1 MESSKYS
8 ALGVDIS
15 KKGIEALK
23 AIVDNLFPGSFCS
36 IVRDP
41 DFPDTGIV
49 LHEDGVGT
57 KSIVAYLYY
66 KETGEKKWFE
76 TLATDVVAM
85 NVDDVAC
92 VGGVPLVF
100 SDYIAINPFKV
111 NKEDL
116 LSSLASGFSSV
127 FSTLESLGFKVLFGG
142 GETADLPDIVR
153 TFDLSGS
160 LVARVKLND
169 IVTGAEISPGDP
181 IVGLRSSGKSKYEK
195 YENSGIMCNGLTLAR
210 HCLLSKM
217 YVEKYPEVSSPEV
230 KDYFGRFKLDTS
242 IPELGMSVGEALL
255 SPTRIYLPIALEVLK
270 KTRVKAMVHN
280 TGGGLTKS
288 LRIGNNIKYIKNN
301 LPEPDPIFKLILSEC
316 KEEPREIYRSFNMGI
331 GFEIIVEKGS
341 EDEVLSISEKFGVE
355 AQVIGYCEKSSIGN
369 SVVIESK
376 FGKFM
381 YP

>member
-1 MESSKYS
+1 M
-8 ALGVDIS
+8 LGVDVS

-23 AIVDNLFPGSFCS
+23 AIIDDLFPGSFCS

-41 DFPDTGIV
+41 DSPDTGII
-49 LHEDGVGT
+49 LHEDGIGT

-66 KETGEKKWFE
+66 KETGEKRWFE

-92 VGGVPLVF
+92 VGGFPLVF
-100 SDYIAINPFKV
+100 SDYIAINPFKI

-127 FSTLESLGFKVLFGG
+127 FSTLEFLGFKILFSG

-160 LVARVKLND
+160 LMARVKLNNV
-169 IVTGAEISPGDP
+169 ITGAEISPGDV
-181 IVGLRSSGKSKYEK
+181 IVGLRSDGKCRYEK
-195 YENSGIMCNGLTLAR
+195 HENSGIMCNGLTLAR
-210 HCLLSKM
+210 HCLLSKQ
-217 YVEKYPEVSSPEV
+217 YIEKYPEISSPEV
-230 KDYFGRFKLDTS
+230 KKYFGRFKLDTT

-255 SPTRIYLPIALEVLK
+255 SPTRIYLPIALEVSR
-270 KTRVKAMVHN
+270 KTKVKAMVHN
-280 TGGGLTKS
+280 TGGGLTKC
-288 LRIGNNIKYIKNN
+288 LRVGKNIKYIKNN
-301 LPEPDPIFKLILSEC
+301 LPEPSPIFKLILSES
-316 KEEPREIYRSFNMGI
+316 KEEPREIYKSLNMGV

-355 AQVIGYCEKSSIGN
+355 AQVIGHCEKSSDGN
-369 SVVIESK
+369 SVVIDSK
-376 FGKFM
+376 FGKFV

>member
-1 MESSKYS
+1 
-8 ALGVDIS
+8 
-15 KKGIEALK
+15 
-23 AIVDNLFPGSFCS
+23 
-36 IVRDP
+36 
-41 DFPDTGIV
+41 
-49 LHEDGVGT
+49 
-57 KSIVAYLYY
+57 
-66 KETGEKKWFE
+66 
-76 TLATDVVAM
+76 
-85 NVDDVAC
+85 
-92 VGGVPLVF
+92 
-100 SDYIAINPFKV
+100 
-111 NKEDL
+111 
-116 LSSLASGFSSV
+116 
-127 FSTLESLGFKVLFGG
+127 
-142 GETADLPDIVR
+142 
-153 TFDLSGS
+153 
-160 LVARVKLND
+160 VKLND

-217 YVEKYPEVSSPEV
+217 YVEKYPEVRSPEV

-242 IPELGMSVGEALL
+242 VPELGMSVGEALL